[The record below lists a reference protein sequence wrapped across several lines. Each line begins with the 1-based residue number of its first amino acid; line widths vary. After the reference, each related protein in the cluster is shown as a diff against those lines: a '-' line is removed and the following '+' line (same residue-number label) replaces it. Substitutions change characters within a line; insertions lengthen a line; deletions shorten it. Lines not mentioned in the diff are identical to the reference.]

1 MKLSMPIFNTLL
13 LPLAI
18 LLVAHAVFFA
28 WRAIPPASQHNT
40 ANSQWQTLAP
50 LNHTGDVRQSLLAGG
65 YWGVPAGEEA
75 KSVDHGEA
83 EQTGEQTPAAVRQA
97 LVQHLQA
104 RLQGIIYRGE
114 WVLLFAQEATGQQAQ
129 SQDIPAEQQGVRP
142 LELRAGEQLPGT
154 HWSISQVWPDRIE
167 LQHPTEHTITLP
179 LYPLADPVTE
189 P

>member
-1 MKLSMPIFNTLL
+1 MPAFNTLL
-13 LPLAI
+13 LPLTV

-28 WRAIPPASQHNT
+28 WRAIPPASQGNT
-40 ANSQWQTLAP
+40 TDSQWQELAP
-50 LNHTGDVRQSLLAGG
+50 LSNVGDMRQSLLAGG
-65 YWGVPAGEEA
+65 HWGVPAGEEA
-75 KSVDHGEA
+75 KSAGQEA
-83 EQTGEQTPAAVRQA
+83 EKAGEQTPSAVRQA

-104 RLQGIIYRGE
+104 SLQGIIYRGE

-154 HWSISQVWPDRIE
+154 RWSISQVWPDRIE